1 MGLWVWGECE
11 FSVCGVN
18 GGVRLSGA
26 PPSRCGHYFA
36 SFAGSSAGWYAVVV
50 VVVVVLRWCWC
61 CCWCCCC
68 VLLLLLLLLDSAA
81 LFGCCS
87 ISHTAGQ
94 ALTLQFDADSEIQ
107 CLQTCASSKG
117 AREAC
122 DAQHKSEV

>member
-1 MGLWVWGECE
+1 MWGECE

-50 VVVVVLRWCWC
+50 VVVVVVLLLVLGGAAAGAAAV
-61 CCWCCCC
+61 CCCC
-68 VLLLLLLLLDSAA
+68 C
-81 LFGCCS
+81 CCS
-87 ISHTAGQ
+87 ILLLCLVAPFSHTAGQ